1 LWETFLLQMNDFDRL
16 LELGLRYMLDPVVA
30 ARPPVR
36 MGRQKRSQEPVLFVG
51 AELAA
56 PSIPTIQMV
65 EPVVAVAIA
74 IPTNTL

>member
-30 ARPPVR
+30 VRPPVR
-36 MGRQKRSQEPVLFVG
+36 RGRRQRSPAPLLIVG

-56 PSIPTIQMV
+56 PSIPTIRMV
-65 EPVVAVAIA
+65 EPMVAVAIPA
-74 IPTNTL
+74 STL

>member
-1 LWETFLLQMNDFDRL
+1 MNDFDRL
-16 LELGLRYMLDPVVA
+16 LELGLKYMLDPVVA

-36 MGRQKRSQEPVLFVG
+36 KGRQKRSPDPILIVG

-65 EPVVAVAIA
+65 DHLEAVAIPA
-74 IPTNTL
+74 STL